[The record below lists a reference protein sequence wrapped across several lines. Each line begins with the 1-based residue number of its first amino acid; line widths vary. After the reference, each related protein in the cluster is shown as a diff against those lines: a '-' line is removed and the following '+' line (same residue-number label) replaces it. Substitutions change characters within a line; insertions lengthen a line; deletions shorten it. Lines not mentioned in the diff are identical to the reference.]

1 LWPERHFKG
10 VFGEVSHLQVKGNID
25 YMGPIGPIANRGFT
39 TLTYRYLW
47 INIAK
52 IGVFII

>member
-10 VFGEVSHLQVKGNID
+10 VFGEVSHLKVKGGID
-25 YMGPIGPIANRGFT
+25 YMGPVGPITNRGFT
-39 TLTYRYLW
+39 TLTYKYLW